1 MELDISEASLYN
13 PADTQLKARFI
24 FDFAIWFGSFN
35 FSANF
40 NILPANEYAESL
52 VSMSFICDNYKQM
65 FIEYPILVQKITTD
79 YNFDKH
85 NEQLNVGKYCI
96 TTIFEDGYENIPY
109 LGLYLG
115 EQPLSILSA
124 YESESA
130 TIRNKFIT
138 NPAIYIF
145 SFKKIFFGVNTKWKF
160 IENIED
166 LKLVEDEKLSC
177 GFFENVKKTL

>member
-1 MELDISEASLYN
+1 MKIKQVKKNSNDTKQKSCSNCKLRISCKLLKE
-13 PADTQLKARFI
+13 QLEQ
-24 FDFAIWFGSFN
+24 N
-35 FSANF
+35 
-40 NILPANEYAESL
+40 NITNEYAESL